1 MTGDPSQERKH
12 SLTEAGTGTVTGTE
26 AILSWGIQI
35 GAFASF

>member
-12 SLTEAGTGTVTGTE
+12 SLTEAGTGTE

-35 GAFASF
+35 GAFAFF